1 MRLESPGSA
10 FAGRASR
17 AICRRVRSVTLGHS
31 PQPPLRIKRLRSQ
44 TITKGDPVTTK
55 TETTAAVTTRATR
68 SVLFNV
74 LIGLTAL
81 AVLLQ
86 AVWAGIF
93 LEHDGE
99 RDAASSWI
107 DVHARGGEIAIVL
120 ALLATIVALVKL
132 RHRRD
137 LWIGSAALT
146 VLLIVESYVG
156 GLIRDDS
163 KDTLTAVHV
172 PLAMAIMALVI
183 WLPLRARTRHSVS

>member
-1 MRLESPGSA
+1 M
-10 FAGRASR
+10 
-17 AICRRVRSVTLGHS
+17 
-31 PQPPLRIKRLRSQ
+31 
-44 TITKGDPVTTK
+44 TTK
-55 TETTAAVTTRATR
+55 ATAKATATSTRR
-68 SVLFNV
+68 SVLFSV
-74 LIGLTAL
+74 LLGLTAL

-107 DVHARGGEIAIVL
+107 DVHARGGEVAIVL
-120 ALLATIVALVKL
+120 AALATVVAIVTL
-132 RHRRD
+132 RARKD

-146 VLLIVESYVG
+146 VLLVLESYIG

-172 PLAMAIMALVI
+172 PLAMAIMALVV
-183 WLPLRARTRHSVS
+183 WLPLRARSGRTTGRAEVR